1 MTKELLMEY
10 FNTLFKD
17 CFLFWKRE
25 EKDILEAYEEHLKIL
40 EQSIN
45 YPKLQM

>member
-25 EKDILEAYEEHLKIL
+25 GKIFWKHTKEHLKIL
-40 EQSIN
+40 E
-45 YPKLQM
+45 